1 MKKRIVL
8 SSDEENEDEKRD
20 SEEEWEGDDEEV
32 VASADSAIPAHC
44 KGTDFYIISQQI
56 ADDECLEYCVSF
68 AAKNGGP
75 RIELWHSEAYVR
87 EHWLPLLKAWNKQQS
102 ANDSGRRGRSQ
113 RSAASKAK
121 QILKQ
126 SNDDEEEEE
135 DEEEDLDN
143 DIKKKSTVKLKKTKK
158 SKNHNDDD
166 DDFGQSDEDGSE
178 YSEEENDKKK
188 RSASKHNNNDDD
200 DEIVVSKSK
209 KRKSIVIIDDDNNE
223 NDVKKTNRK
232 KSETPSQSSSKSFQ
246 SRSSSGRSQLLNSK
260 QEQKRLDA
268 MEELRLIKL
277 KGLSALSSSD
287 DSEYEYSNDESESRV
302 ETSPR
307 VSKPK
312 PRATLSPYKDD
323 FFDKKTP
330 KSSTKR
336 VTPKGLGLPRPL
348 SPQPV
353 YEEEDE
359 SDIDNFILN
368 SDEER
373 EEEEQRL
380 AALEAKREKEKR
392 KKKKMK
398 LEKEKA
404 KKSLQSQ
411 HADSDEEEDDD
422 VGLKSRTKSA
432 KKRRRS
438 IIVDDEE
445 EEEEEEDEED
455 EEEDEEDEEDEDE
468 DDDDDDDD
476 LEDGPLTYL
485 QVDLM
490 RDERRESM
498 EFTLRKSYTKQ
509 EAMKIYIEMLART
522 HIDPDFIASLVRD
535 PQSPSSV
542 KYSTASRQ
550 LENVICTSRE
560 SLLGSGAWNKEFVS
574 ELQARPFYMMN
585 KINPEQAQ
593 CERCLACNRKNDHLN
608 CKAYLC
614 GSRYDAK
621 RAWTGS
627 RWDREIPSHVFI
639 ETDRTTNLQV
649 SNTQNNRLSQQ
660 TSSSGVIELSDDEE
674 DDDEEEGKDEE
685 KVVDKEAEGDANKLK
700 YWFHKYKWPHD
711 LLKEKETKWEL
722 GSRCFSRSQL
732 YHNLMHYKFHL
743 LLKVKK
749 KLLRYDKNVDAMCND
764 IAFISQET
772 DRYNKLLEETQK
784 GYGGNEH
791 RGYKDLWND
800 DDDDHHPVLEAID
813 SSRPSNVMT
822 QSSGGNSLLR
832 WLGRNSNSNN
842 QRDEIVDD

>member
-1 MKKRIVL
+1 MFRVFCIVCCKKWRFITFSL
-8 SSDEENEDEKRD
+8 
-20 SEEEWEGDDEEV
+20 
-32 VASADSAIPAHC
+32 ALLL
-44 KGTDFYIISQQI
+44 T
-56 ADDECLEYCVSF
+56 CLFAYSF
-68 AAKNGGP
+68 VGP
-75 RIELWHSEAYVR
+75 RIELWHSEEYIR
-87 EHWLPLLKAWNKQQS
+87 QHWLSLLKAWNKQQ
-102 ANDSGRRGRSQ
+102 ADSGRRSQ

-121 QILKQ
+121 QILRQ
-126 SNDDEEEEE
+126 TNDGDDDDEEEGEVKK
-135 DEEEDLDN
+135 DVH
-143 DIKKKSTVKLKKTKK
+143 KSAKKSKKTKK
-158 SKNHNDDD
+158 SNLSDDDDD
-166 DDFGQSDEDGSE
+166 DDFSHSDGNESE
-178 YSEEENDKKK
+178 YSQEETNSKK
-188 RSASKHNNNDDD
+188 RSASKKGKYNSDDDDDNDDDND
-200 DEIVVSKSK
+200 DEIVISKSK
-209 KRKSIVIIDDDNNE
+209 KRKSIVIIDDE
-223 NDVKKTNRK
+223 NDENDTKKSNRK
-232 KSETPSQSSSKSFQ
+232 KAETPSQSSNKSRQ
-246 SRSSSGRSQLLNSK
+246 SSRSSSGRAQLLNSK

-287 DSEYEYSNDESESRV
+287 DGEYENSNDESSV
-302 ETSPR
+302 ADVSPAR
-307 VSKPK
+307 SKPK

-330 KSSTKR
+330 KSSQKR

-392 KKKKMK
+392 RKKKMK

-404 KKSLQSQ
+404 RKELRSQ
-411 HADSDEEEDDD
+411 RAESDDDEDDD
-422 VGLKSRTKSA
+422 GLMSKTISA

-438 IIVDDEE
+438 IIVDDE
-445 EEEEEEDEED
+445 DGED
-455 EEEDEEDEEDEDE
+455 EEEDEEDEDEEDEDEEDEDEDEE

-498 EFTLRKSYTKQ
+498 EFTLRKSYTRQ

-522 HIDPDFIASLVRD
+522 HVDPDFIASLVRD
-535 PQSPSSV
+535 PESPSSV
-542 KYSTASRQ
+542 KYSTAARQ

-593 CERCLACNRKNDHLN
+593 CERCLACNRKNDHLS

-614 GSRYDAK
+614 GPRYDAK
-621 RAWTGS
+621 RAWTGT
-627 RWDREIPSHVFI
+627 RWDREVPSHVFV
-639 ETDRTTNLQV
+639 ETNRNPSGRV
-649 SNTQNNRLSQQ
+649 SNTQNIRLSQQ
-660 TSSSGVIELSDDEE
+660 APSSDVIELSDDDEAEGGNDDDE
-674 DDDEEEGKDEE
+674 DDDENG
-685 KVVDKEAEGDANKLK
+685 VDKEVKADANKLK
-700 YWFHKYKWPHD
+700 YWFHKYKWPQD

-749 KLLRYDKNVDAMCND
+749 KLLRYDKNVDALCSD

-772 DRYNKLLEETQK
+772 DRYVKLLEETHK

-800 DDDDHHPVLEAID
+800 DDDDPVLETTD
-813 SSRPSNVMT
+813 SSRPLTSMT
-822 QSSGGNSLLR
+822 QSSGGGNSLLR
-832 WLGRNSNSNN
+832 WLGRNNNNN
-842 QRDEIVDD
+842 QKDEIVDD